1 MSINHF
7 PQEKLATFHAM
18 NQSAIGID
26 VHANL
31 IVGVYQSSRFNSTRA
46 SIDGDTWNG
55 DSTKKGLEY
64 FAKWCKERKPEVLL
78 MESTGVYWQS
88 LYESLENEG
97 FSNKDIVVVNARD
110 VKNRRGNKTD
120 LSDAIH
126 LAEIARNGD
135 YRASF
140 VPKKEVRQL
149 RCLWRSY
156 HTLKNTR
163 KRLLNVLHKQLCQVG
178 CRASSVF
185 SDIRGKIATQV
196 IELLIGGKSGDE
208 LKEAIAS
215 VIKRSRGRLKA
226 TPDMV
231 YEALRADMDSKVWY
245 SIRQHLEHIKF
256 IDKQLE
262 AAFANLTIQSAPYE
276 KTIQLLQTI
285 PGIKYLTALGI
296 VCELGDDLSAFKSV
310 RKFSKWIGHAPG
322 NNESAGKR
330 YSGRTTPGNKY
341 LKILLVECAAGI
353 GLMKKGFLHEIH
365 QRFKERIGT
374 KRANVALAHKLCR
387 IIYSILKNRTP
398 YQERYKPILKEHRL
412 GKAIKAVDGLRNVG
426 LSCDDIEVTDTET
439 GNSTII
445 YGANKYRR
453 KLMKNK
459 WYTEGKQSE
468 MCFSHLLNSIQPVS
482 AGNRLRLTLNLL
494 RYLCYLTY

>member
-1 MSINHF
+1 
-7 PQEKLATFHAM
+7 
-18 NQSAIGID
+18 
-26 VHANL
+26 
-31 IVGVYQSSRFNSTRA
+31 
-46 SIDGDTWNG
+46 
-55 DSTKKGLEY
+55 
-64 FAKWCKERKPEVLL
+64 
-78 MESTGVYWQS
+78 
-88 LYESLENEG
+88 
-97 FSNKDIVVVNARD
+97 
-110 VKNRRGNKTD
+110 
-120 LSDAIH
+120 
-126 LAEIARNGD
+126 
-135 YRASF
+135 
-140 VPKKEVRQL
+140 
-149 RCLWRSY
+149 
-156 HTLKNTR
+156 
-163 KRLLNVLHKQLCQVG
+163 
-178 CRASSVF
+178 
-185 SDIRGKIATQV
+185 
-196 IELLIGGKSGDE
+196 
-208 LKEAIAS
+208 
-215 VIKRSRGRLKA
+215 
-226 TPDMV
+226 MV

-398 YQERYKPILKEHRL
+398 YQERYKPILKGGLAVMILKLQILRL
-412 GKAIKAVDGLRNVG
+412 V
-426 LSCDDIEVTDTET
+426 
-439 GNSTII
+439 
-445 YGANKYRR
+445 
-453 KLMKNK
+453 
-459 WYTEGKQSE
+459 
-468 MCFSHLLNSIQPVS
+468 IQPLYMVLIS
-482 AGNRLRLTLNLL
+482 IGEN
-494 RYLCYLTY
+494 